1 MKSAVLTMALV
12 ALVIAQP
19 RAAREFFVA
28 PAGLPRNA
36 GTADSPWDLRTALN
50 NARGIV
56 QPGDTVFLLD
66 GTYRGHFSVR
76 TSGSPGLPIKFKALP
91 FTAPKL
97 DGNTTTRTTAPIP
110 SKPPGAQVQVS
121 VASSADL
128 RPGETFFVDVS
139 GGRGQEVQQTSFE
152 DGRILGRRVCPNE
165 APGQSCPEVPAGAE
179 VRDADPVLTIPVDVH
194 DVWFQGLEITDSGT
208 DTRLWQTSDDDDFLN
223 RAVRRRG
230 GISDFGTRTR
240 IIDCVVHDVANGV
253 GVWTA
258 ASGAEYSGVITFN
271 NGFLAPDRG
280 HAHGWYMQHDQA
292 SARTLFSRIVSLNN
306 FGYLGQFYTS
316 GNPGVAVQGNVAIDR
331 AVLLATDAGDP
342 LPVNLPWLMGGG
354 APIRDVTVTN
364 SVFYGKGPQWGYS
377 NLDNENLDLAGNI
390 FRTTPTLAKWKR
402 VRVTNNVFAPVP
414 ADDAV
419 LIGLRLDAED
429 NVPSDYVFER
439 NTYYA
444 PNGKFPNHQFF
455 VTPPSPQNCGYFW
468 WNETVN
474 GYGYCPTGQSW
485 QQTLGY
491 DTNGS
496 TYITDAPAG
505 PSIKVID
512 DPYDPFRRFVVVFN
526 WTVPKA
532 GSIAL
537 DVSGFGWP
545 RGVRY
550 TLRNAADYY
559 GDVQRGTYDG
569 ARTIPIPMT
578 GHTVS
583 VPYGYDQPLGANTF
597 PDFGVFV
604 LDVFARLGA

>member
-1 MKSAVLTMALV
+1 
-12 ALVIAQP
+12 
-19 RAAREFFVA
+19 
-28 PAGLPRNA
+28 
-36 GTADSPWDLRTALN
+36 
-50 NARGIV
+50 
-56 QPGDTVFLLD
+56 
-66 GTYRGHFSVR
+66 
-76 TSGSPGLPIKFKALP
+76 
-91 FTAPKL
+91 
-97 DGNTTTRTTAPIP
+97 
-110 SKPPGAQVQVS
+110 
-121 VASSADL
+121 
-128 RPGETFFVDVS
+128 
-139 GGRGQEVQQTSFE
+139 
-152 DGRILGRRVCPNE
+152 
-165 APGQSCPEVPAGAE
+165 
-179 VRDADPVLTIPVDVH
+179 
-194 DVWFQGLEITDSGT
+194 
-208 DTRLWQTSDDDDFLN
+208 
-223 RAVRRRG
+223 
-230 GISDFGTRTR
+230 
-240 IIDCVVHDVANGV
+240 
-253 GVWTA
+253 
-258 ASGAEYSGVITFN
+258 
-271 NGFLAPDRG
+271 
-280 HAHGWYMQHDQA
+280 
-292 SARTLFSRIVSLNN
+292 
-306 FGYLGQFYTS
+306 
-316 GNPGVAVQGNVAIDR
+316 
-331 AVLLATDAGDP
+331 
-342 LPVNLPWLMGGG
+342 MGGG

-532 GSIAL
+532 ESIAL

-559 GDVQRGTYDG
+559 GDVQARHLRRRQDDPHPDDRPYGERAVRLRPAARREHVPRLRRVRARRLRQTRRMNEKRKICVASPPVPATAASRRRWPRFGASGPRAAAGRRRVGAARALRQRGEVHRDRKASRSPPASTWCSK
-569 ARTIPIPMT
+569 ARTPPRWRRPT
-578 GHTVS
+578 G
-583 VPYGYDQPLGANTF
+583 LG
-597 PDFGVFV
+597 V
-604 LDVFARLGA
+604 LEMRPCSTTCGPTSS